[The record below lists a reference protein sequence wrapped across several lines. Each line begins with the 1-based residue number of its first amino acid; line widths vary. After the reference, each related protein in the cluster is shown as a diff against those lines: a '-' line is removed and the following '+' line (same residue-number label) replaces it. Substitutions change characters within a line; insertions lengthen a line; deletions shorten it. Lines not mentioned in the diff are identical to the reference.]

1 MSQTYLD
8 FDLEIGQGDHS
19 TYPVVVR
26 WRTNTARAAIVF
38 PFTDAELETHLLR
51 VENAILRSAGRRR
64 RAPSAEEMAVQ
75 TFGQQLFDF
84 LLVDEARSLYYECLR
99 EAGHLGKGVRLKLN
113 IQPAHLAALPWEFIY
128 DPRRKDY
135 VCLDANTPLVRYSE
149 LAQTAPPLAVTPSLR
164 ILGMIADP
172 TDLTRLDVALEQ
184 QRVIEAVR
192 PLQTR
197 GLVEL
202 TWLAGQTWRELQA
215 ALRPAYGPWHIFHFI
230 GHGGFDQGRDE
241 GLLMLADEDGQAR
254 PLTATQLGR
263 LLAGQRAALRLVLLN
278 SCEGAR
284 GGRQDLLS
292 STAATLIQSG
302 IPAVLAMQYEITN
315 DAAVEFARTFYESL
329 ADNQPVDA
337 AVAEARNAINLR
349 DAYSLEWGTPVL
361 HMRAPDG
368 QLFAMDMR
376 TAQRKGAEGQGREG
390 GDGETRGTNAEEQR
404 KADVQAAKLPAQVE
418 AVPEKSAP
426 RPPIDFDWVTIAAG
440 EFLMG
445 SDKKQDAQAFDNELP
460 QHRLYV
466 PEFRIALVPVKVA
479 QYAQFVQATGYKTL
493 AEEQGS
499 AYVYTGLKWEDV
511 KGAFWAHP
519 RGPQSDVQ
527 QKANHPVTCI
537 AWRDA
542 VAFCAWAQVRL
553 PAEAEWEK
561 AARGTDGRLY
571 PWGNSKPDQE
581 RCNFNMNVKDTT
593 PVGHYP
599 KGASPYGLLD
609 LAGNMWEW
617 TSTKWLADYNDYASK
632 IDNNLGGNDH
642 RVLRGG
648 TFGSDAQNVR
658 CAVRLRGYPL
668 SWNNNLGFRVLV
680 SPSPLASDAL
690 ASVGSDLLIR

>member
-8 FDLEIGQGDHS
+8 FDLEIGQGDHP

-26 WRTNTARAAIVF
+26 WRTNTARTAIVF
-38 PFTDAELETHLLR
+38 PFTDATLETHLLR

-75 TFGQQLFDF
+75 IFGQQLFDF
-84 LLVDEARSLYYECLR
+84 LLVGEARSLYYECLR
-99 EAGHLGKGVRLKLN
+99 EAGHQGKGVRLKLN
-113 IQPAHLAALPWEFIY
+113 IQPAHLAALPWEFLY

-149 LAQTAPPLAVTPSLR
+149 LAQTAPPLAVAPPLR

-230 GHGGFDQGRDE
+230 GHGGFDAGRDE

-349 DAYSLEWGTPVL
+349 DVYSLEWGTPVL

-368 QLFAMDMR
+368 QLFALD
-376 TAQRKGAEGQGREG
+376 TKTVQRKGAEGDKETGKQVDR
-390 GDGETRGTNAEEQR
+390 ETRAEGQR
-404 KADVQAAKLPAQVE
+404 QGAEPAVKLPAQVR
-418 AVPEKSAP
+418 AVPEKPAP

-466 PEFRIALVPVKVA
+466 PEFRIARVPVTVA
-479 QYAQFVQATGYKTL
+479 QFAQFVQTTSYKTL

-499 AYVYTGLKWEDV
+499 AFVYTGAKWEDV

-519 RGPQSDVQ
+519 RGPQSDVR

-542 VAFCAWAQVRL
+542 LAFCVWAQVRL
-553 PAEAEWEK
+553 PTEAEWEK
-561 AARGTDGRLY
+561 AARGTDGRIY
-571 PWGNSKPDQE
+571 PWGNSVPDKE
-581 RCNFNMNVKDTT
+581 RCNFNMDRGDTT
-593 PVGHYP
+593 AVGDYP

-609 LAGNMWEW
+609 MAGNVWEW
-617 TSTKWLADYNDYASK
+617 TSTKWLEDYKGYAGK
-632 IDNNLGGNDH
+632 VDNSLEGGEP

-648 TFGSDAQNVR
+648 AFFSDGQLVR
-658 CAVRLRGYPL
+658 CAVRSGVSPNLRY
-668 SWNNNLGFRVLV
+668 SNIGFRVLV
-680 SPSPLASDAL
+680 SPSTSGL
-690 ASVGSDLLIR
+690 